1 MCYHN
6 ELLVSDI
13 TNFLSNASFIC
24 KNHAQALKEERKEMS
39 PTLII
44 TASSIR
50 VNERMFLK
58 SMKEILKDK

>member
-13 TNFLSNASFIC
+13 TSFLSNASFIC

-44 TASSIR
+44 TAVQSG
-50 VNERMFLK
+50 
-58 SMKEILKDK
+58 